1 MRKYKLPKS
10 FFYKM
15 KREYKEEEKWNI
27 SGMLKKNSKFFIS
40 VEEKQ

>member
-10 FFYKM
+10 SFYKM
-15 KREYKEEEKWNI
+15 KSEYKEDEKWNI
-27 SGMLKKNSKFFIS
+27 SGMLKNSNFFIS